1 MTNFLAKSSQV
12 AAIVA
17 VLALGFGPLNSDA
30 RPAQGAAGS
39 AQAGKAIF
47 TAQKC
52 GACHG
57 NDAQG
62 GSGQTAGP
70 QIAPPPLAMP
80 MFTDVLRNPKDPMP
94 AFSTQD
100 ISDAQVADLYAYL
113 KSMSAAPASAQASAP
128 APGNADNGKML
139 YVKVGCYECHDRDA
153 EGAGTGP
160 RLAPNPLPW
169 AAFSHQVRLPANSM
183 PPYTTKVLPD
193 NQLADIYAF
202 LQTLPKP
209 PALSTITLQ

>member
-1 MTNFLAKSSQV
+1 VNNLLANGSRI
-12 AAIVA
+12 AAIAA
-17 VLALGFGPLNSDA
+17 VLALGFGSLDSDA
-30 RPAQGAAGS
+30 RPAQGAAGN

-52 GACHG
+52 GTCHG

-70 QIAPPPLAMP
+70 QIGPPPLALP

-100 ISDAQVADLYAYL
+100 ISDAQAADLYAYL
-113 KSMSAAPASAQASAP
+113 KSMGAAPAAAQTSAP

-160 RLAPNPLPW
+160 RLAPNLLPW

-183 PPYTTKVLPD
+183 PPYTTKVLSD
-193 NQLADIYAF
+193 TELADIYAF
-202 LQTLPKP
+202 LQTIPKP
-209 PALSTITLQ
+209 PAVSTITLQ